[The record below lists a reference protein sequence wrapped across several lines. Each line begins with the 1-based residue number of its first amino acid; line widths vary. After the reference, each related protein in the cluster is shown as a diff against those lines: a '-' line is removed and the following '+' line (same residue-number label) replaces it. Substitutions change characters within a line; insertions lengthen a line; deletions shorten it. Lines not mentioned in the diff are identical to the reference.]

1 MPYFFR
7 HMKVEKVEKK
17 ERAFII
23 IVGSIIIASQ
33 PMPPHTNSEVVE
45 WHGMELKMQYINGN
59 KYQL

>member
-1 MPYFFR
+1 
-7 HMKVEKVEKK
+7 MKVEKVEKK